1 MNILT
6 VDPVEIQEKQNI
18 IDLASIYSRVIV
30 QKDITAVISV
40 TKWIFT
46 GKSTGTKKQ
55 KKTVI
60 ILNRQNKNT
69 NLPDIWQVATRKG
82 FPNLPYH
89 IS

>member
-40 TKWIFT
+40 TK
-46 GKSTGTKKQ
+46 
-55 KKTVI
+55 
-60 ILNRQNKNT
+60 
-69 NLPDIWQVATRKG
+69 
-82 FPNLPYH
+82 
-89 IS
+89 